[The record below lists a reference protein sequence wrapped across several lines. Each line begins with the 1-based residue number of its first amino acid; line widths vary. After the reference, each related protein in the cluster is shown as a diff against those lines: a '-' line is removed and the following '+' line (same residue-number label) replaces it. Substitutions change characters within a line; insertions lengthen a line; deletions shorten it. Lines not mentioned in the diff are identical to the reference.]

1 MRELEGRVV
10 IVTGGSRGIGRAIVR
25 AVARRGASVVL
36 NYWSSPEAAEASAAE
51 AVAEGAAVEL
61 VRANVA
67 EEGTPQVIVA
77 KAMNRF
83 GRIDCLVNN
92 AGITRD
98 GQLRRLDRR
107 AYHEVI
113 DLNLIGSVM
122 LAARVIDEM
131 VEAGYGRIV
140 NIASFVGQKGN
151 FGQSNYAASKGGL
164 IAWTKTAAL
173 ELARYGV
180 TVNAVAPGFTETDM
194 LAKVRPEV
202 RDKILAQIPLGRF
215 GDPAEVA
222 HATVFA
228 LENGYVTGTM
238 INVNGGVYM

>member
-1 MRELEGRVV
+1 M
-10 IVTGGSRGIGRAIVR
+10 
-25 AVARRGASVVL
+25 SVNLDGVFL
-36 NYWSSPEAAEASAAE
+36 TIK
-51 AVAEGAAVEL
+51 AVE
-61 VRANVA
+61 VPMR
-67 EEGTPQVIVA
+67 
-77 KAMNRF
+77 
-83 GRIDCLVNN
+83 
-92 AGITRD
+92 
-98 GQLRRLDRR
+98 
-107 AYHEVI
+107 
-113 DLNLIGSVM
+113 
-122 LAARVIDEM
+122 
-131 VEAGYGRIV
+131 EAGYGRIV

-202 RDKILAQIPLGRF
+202 REKILAQIPLGRF

-222 HATVFA
+222 HATIFA

>member
-1 MRELEGRVV
+1 MGELEGRVV

-25 AVARRGASVVL
+25 AVAERGASVVL

-51 AVAEGAAVEL
+51 AEAAGAPVEL

-67 EEGTPQVIVA
+67 EEGTPQVIVG
-77 KAMNRF
+77 KAMRRF
-83 GRIDCLVNN
+83 GRIDGLVNN

-98 GQLRRLDRR
+98 AQLRRLDRR

-122 LAARVIDEM
+122 LAARAIDEM

-202 RDKILAQIPLGRF
+202 REKILAQIPLGRF
-215 GDPAEVA
+215 AHPDEVA
-222 HATVFA
+222 HATIFA